1 MLLPVS
7 IIPQPQLTHNLFL
20 PTFKVIE
27 RQRTNLQAEVEQD
40 RQIRLTYP
48 ARILSRLLLNLNRRR
63 ARRYYRKNAARHNAP
78 AKEQFRKH
86 LGYEANLDVPRSH
99 NEHILLRKL
108 RDHDPRYPRLTDK
121 YMARAWLDE
130 VMGAG
135 FADAYCVPL
144 LASAVYFEDLPASLW
159 SQDVILKASHMSG
172 KNYVVRQGDT
182 AAKEIAQRK
191 LSRSLTKIY
200 SWRRYEWAYLD
211 PEPSIVAEPLLQ
223 DGNILDLKLYF
234 YDGVLRFLMPEQNNG
249 PKPALTVFDTDWKPL
264 DMKWEAYVPF
274 TGEPPPLLREMISLA
289 TQIAKGF
296 DQLRV
301 DFLITQER
309 FYLGELT
316 LYDASGLARF
326 DSYES
331 DLLLG
336 QYWRQ
341 PHLRDDH

>member
-1 MLLPVS
+1 MC
-7 IIPQPQLTHNLFL
+7 
-20 PTFKVIE
+20 KVIE
-27 RQRTNLQAEVEQD
+27 RQRPNLQAEVD
-40 RQIRLTYP
+40 RDCQIQLTYL
-48 ARILSRLLLNLNRRR
+48 ARIVPRLLLNLNRRR
-63 ARRYYRKNAARHNAP
+63 ALRYYRKNAARQNAP
-78 AKEQFRKH
+78 AKEQFRQL
-86 LGYEANLDVPRSH
+86 LGYEANLEAPLTH

-121 YMARAWLDE
+121 YMVRAWLDE

-144 LASAVYFEDLPASLW
+144 LARALCFEDLPASLW

-172 KNYVVRQGDT
+172 RNYVVRQGDT
-182 AAKEIAQRK
+182 VAKEIAQRK

-223 DGNILDLKLYF
+223 DGDILDLKLYF

-249 PKPALTVFDTDWKPL
+249 PKPALTVFDTDWKSL

-274 TGEPPPLLREMISLA
+274 TGKPPPFLPEIISLG
-289 TQIAKGF
+289 TQIAQSF

-331 DLLLG
+331 DRLLG

-341 PHLRDDH
+341 PHLCNDP